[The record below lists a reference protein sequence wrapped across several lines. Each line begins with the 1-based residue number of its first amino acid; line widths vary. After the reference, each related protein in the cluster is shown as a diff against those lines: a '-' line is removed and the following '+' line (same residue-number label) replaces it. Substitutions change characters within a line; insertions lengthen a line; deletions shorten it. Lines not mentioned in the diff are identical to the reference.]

1 MRRKVGGIGGN
12 SGRVRGPSLAPPRG
26 QNRLRPRGCGGGGD
40 NDFIIISV
48 IIEERER
55 GRINMV
61 GPSVP
66 PSVVRRPQKKSF
78 AHFERERG
86 EMMMKGNLLIL
97 PSSQFTPSIGC
108 WTVGRLGTSLAS
120 RNLSRSLGSFI
131 AHHLISVHAVAFL
144 FAITPSPICS
154 HSPFSFCDAKLSSL
168 DRTQVARRSHTNQP
182 FTARLPSP
190 CTVYISLELCPQT
203 VVERA
208 SEQCSDSTT

>member
-12 SGRVRGPSLAPPRG
+12 SGCVRGPSLAPPRG
-26 QNRLRPRGCGGGGD
+26 QNRLRPRGCGCGGGGGGD

-78 AHFERERG
+78 AHFERERRDDDEG
-86 EMMMKGNLLIL
+86 ELINSAL
-97 PSSQFTPSIGC
+97 FTVH
-108 WTVGRLGTSLAS
+108 TVHWMLDGRLGTSLAS

-144 FAITPSPICS
+144 FAMTPSPIGS

-168 DRTQVARRSHTNQP
+168 DRTQEAELSYHP
-182 FTARLPSP
+182 FTARLRAL
-190 CTVYISLELCPQT
+190 CTSLLELCPQT

-208 SEQCSDSTT
+208 SERAVQ